1 MLSDLW
7 IEVIVIAM
15 IAVVIAQNMGLRERL
30 KALESKLER
39 RP

>member
-15 IAVVIAQNMGLRERL
+15 LAVVIAQNMSLRERI
-30 KALESKLER
+30 KALESKLDR